1 MSKLSFGHDSRLLKC
16 LLWKPQDKVHTSFP
30 DFLVASGYN
39 PSNLISRMSPH
50 CCTHSTHPS
59 LLEIIICPYHKVLLF
74 LFPLPCPSL
83 SSSTHLLQ
91 AGTSDCPGQSTL
103 HLLPWV
109 YAHVPRQWAET
120 HSWQLLSKLKMHLC
134 RLSRAIRL
142 MCSNMSRRVVP
153 SKAMRCHLAWTE
165 KGTELRLPDPYP
177 NPNHLDELP
186 TQAWF
191 PLQISVL
198 GLPPVKSSVTV
209 RMTTFVVK

>member
-1 MSKLSFGHDSRLLKC
+1 
-16 LLWKPQDKVHTSFP
+16 
-30 DFLVASGYN
+30 
-39 PSNLISRMSPH
+39 
-50 CCTHSTHPS
+50 
-59 LLEIIICPYHKVLLF
+59 
-74 LFPLPCPSL
+74 
-83 SSSTHLLQ
+83 
-91 AGTSDCPGQSTL
+91 
-103 HLLPWV
+103 
-109 YAHVPRQWAET
+109 
-120 HSWQLLSKLKMHLC
+120 
-134 RLSRAIRL
+134 

-209 RMTTFVVK
+209 RMTTFGVK